1 MTRIVTSGWRGTPV
15 HLDPYEFRHVGR
27 LIVVRCPRAYD
38 EVMSNVGGE
47 WDPHH
52 RRWLLHAPAKRRRP
66 GGGLMKRRVTTIKW
80 LMLALATL
88 QGCILALLVVIY
100 AHLP

>member
-1 MTRIVTSGWRGTPV
+1 MARIVTSGWRVTPV

-27 LIVVRCPRAYD
+27 LIVVRCPRSYD

-52 RRWLLHAPAKRRRP
+52 RRWLLHAPAKRRGP
-66 GGGLMKRRVTTIKW
+66 DGGPMNRRLTTITW
-80 LMLALATL
+80 LMLVMAAVL
-88 QGCILALLVVIY
+88 GCALALLVAIN
-100 AHLP
+100 ALP